1 VVRQTSIL
9 ALALTALLLTG
20 IAQSAPDSREVVKA
34 SEILEMIDRGEPIDY
49 DNVIVEGYL
58 DLSSCELKSVKLK
71 NVVFQGPVNF
81 GGAVFTEEANFKNA
95 EFEEA
100 AMFFGANFR
109 QGADFNGAQF
119 NKAVSFKNANF
130 RQDVD
135 FRGAQ
140 FDDDA
145 EFQGAKFGGI
155 VTFSDDRNVEAAQ
168 FNKTANFADVK
179 FGDVA
184 KFNLTQFGG
193 YANFENARFNKT
205 ANFGTDK
212 PDISTLFGSCVNFKN
227 ARFDE
232 NAMLKKAQFEKDVD
246 FCNAT
251 FNKNADFMDVKFD
264 GDADFGKAQFNEDV
278 TFEEAQLEGYALF
291 EDAHFGEKSHLC
303 LNRTRYYK
311 LRLRWDNVNTQ
322 NFEADDEAY
331 LYLIRNYRDMGW
343 FEDANECYYEYMK
356 NRECK
361 GRFSDCINK
370 VLFVSYGY
378 GTKPEYSLIWSFGLI
393 ILFGIIWDLSGIRAS
408 TLDVEKGDSEGNRRM
423 RGIVKFIDA
432 IIFSAVV
439 FLSGTKLFVDPPEYS
454 DSSRA
459 SESLVR
465 FFFTTERVLGMMLF
479 FLFIFAVSASLLIK
493 II

>member
-81 GGAVFTEEANFKNA
+81 GGAVFTEDASFKNTEFRDGATFTNAEFKIERADFKNTKFRGEAKFDNA
-95 EFEEA
+95 EFEV
-100 AMFFGANFR
+100 
-109 QGADFNGAQF
+109 ADFYEAKFNG
-119 NKAVSFKNANF
+119 AVSFKNANF

-145 EFQGAKFGGI
+145 EFQGAKFGGL

-439 FLSGTKLFVDPPEYS
+439 FLSGTKLFVDPPE
-454 DSSRA
+454 
-459 SESLVR
+459 
-465 FFFTTERVLGMMLF
+465 
-479 FLFIFAVSASLLIK
+479 
-493 II
+493 